1 MDKIGRMK
9 EMFRSS
15 HLHTVCESAKCPN
28 MGTCWKEGVATF
40 MILGGTCTRACRFC
54 AVPAGKPMDVD
65 ADEPMNVAQNV
76 KALNLRFVVITSVAR
91 DDLKDEG
98 AEHFAQ
104 TIAAIRNVSPQTKIE
119 ILIPDFSN
127 KFESLATVARAKP
140 EVISH
145 NIETVE
151 RLSPKIRPQ
160 AEYRRSLSVLE
171 NFKKIDASIFTKS
184 SLMVGLGET
193 LDEIVAAMKD
203 LRSVDCDIL
212 TVGQYLAPTDRRR
225 HLPEERFVTPQ
236 EFEQY
241 RAIGEDLGF
250 KHVMSGPLV
259 RSSFLAEQGYEDCL
273 QGTPGDVVT
282 E

>member
-1 MDKIGRMK
+1 MQKIGRMK
-9 EMFRSS
+9 ETFRSS
-15 HLHTVCESAKCPN
+15 GLHTVCESAKCPN
-28 MGTCWKEGVATF
+28 MGTCWGARVATF

-54 AVPAGKPMDVD
+54 AVPAGRPMEGDQE
-65 ADEPMNVAQNV
+65 EPNNVALNV

-98 AEHFAQ
+98 AEHFAR
-104 TIAAIRNVSPQTKIE
+104 TIAAIRTVSPQTKIE

-127 KFESLATVARAKP
+127 KFESLEIVAYAKP

-151 RLSPKIRPQ
+151 RLSSKIRPQ

-171 NFKKIDASIFTKS
+171 NFKKIDAAIFTKS
-184 SLMVGLGET
+184 SVMVGLGET
-193 LDEIVAAMKD
+193 LDEIAQTMKD
-203 LRSVDCDIL
+203 LRSADCDIL
-212 TVGQYLAPTDRRR
+212 TVGQYLAPTEKRR
-225 HLPEERFVTPQ
+225 HLPEDRFAAPE

-241 RAIGEDLGF
+241 RVIGKDMGF

-259 RSSFLAEQGYEDCL
+259 RSSFLAEQGYSDCMKE
-273 QGTPGDVVT
+273 QTIQ
-282 E
+282 